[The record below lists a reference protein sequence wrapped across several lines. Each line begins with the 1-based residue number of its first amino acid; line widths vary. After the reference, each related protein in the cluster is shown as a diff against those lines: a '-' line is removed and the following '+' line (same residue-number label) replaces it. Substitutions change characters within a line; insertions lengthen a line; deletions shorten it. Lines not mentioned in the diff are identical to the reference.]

1 VTGRTIWHV
10 INNTD
15 ERSVEVSF
23 YLGDEPDGTG
33 RRSPYRSFKL
43 AS

>member
-1 VTGRTIWHV
+1 MTGRTVWHV
-10 INNTD
+10 IYNAG

-23 YLGDEPDGTG
+23 YLGDEPDGTD
-33 RRSPYRSFKL
+33 RRSPYRSFKV